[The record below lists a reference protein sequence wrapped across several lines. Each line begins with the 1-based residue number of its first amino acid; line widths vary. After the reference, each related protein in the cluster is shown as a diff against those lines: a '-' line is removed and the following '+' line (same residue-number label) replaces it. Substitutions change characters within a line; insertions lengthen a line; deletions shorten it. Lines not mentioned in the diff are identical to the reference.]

1 MEECCALIFLLPLK
15 GPQDSPS
22 QSTQRVM
29 GAMFLPP
36 YFQLAVFHA
45 SVNLKHIFSIRSET
59 HDWLWKCM
67 LCIFIQESY
76 KRKLESSDLSICT
89 PWRYN
94 QPVALVDT
102 LQPNKLC
109 RGRPAPSHLSPSDS
123 NMSTDGL
130 VAVCKRLPLNH
141 VSFPFPNISP
151 AFNTVL
157 EIMFPK

>member
-1 MEECCALIFLLPLK
+1 MNGRMLCPHF
-15 GPQDSPS
+15 S
-22 QSTQRVM
+22 
-29 GAMFLPP
+29 
-36 YFQLAVFHA
+36 AVFKRTLGLPQLFH
-45 SVNLKHIFSIRSET
+45 SESHGCCFFLHISSQLYFMHLKHIFCIRSET
-59 HDWLWKCM
+59 HDWLWKGM

-76 KRKLESSDLSICT
+76 KRKLESSDLSTCI

-94 QPVALVDT
+94 RPVALVDT

-109 RGRPAPSHLSPSDS
+109 RGRPVPSHLSPRDS

-141 VSFPFPNISP
+141 VSFPFPNVSS
-151 AFNTVL
+151 ALNTLL